1 VVVNLVL
8 GLVVLAGLRPEGWSG
23 WLQVVVGAFCC
34 VVSGWL
40 AAASFSNSYWSRSMT
55 RQVTL
60 WRQIAD
66 TFFGWL
72 EDASLPVEDLRRLK
86 TSLDEVVPDS
96 ERA

>member
-1 VVVNLVL
+1 
-8 GLVVLAGLRPEGWSG
+8 
-23 WLQVVVGAFCC
+23 
-34 VVSGWL
+34 
-40 AAASFSNSYWSRSMT
+40 MT